1 MSDSSAPKRFEFTVT
16 AESGFVAEHSDPD
29 KNHYVFVYRI
39 KVRNTGSESA
49 KLLSRHWIITDSHH
63 KMQEVRGRGV
73 VGEQPVIKPGE
84 VFEYTS
90 SCPLTTAVGTMRG
103 RYQCE
108 GEDGTLFEAV
118 IPEIV
123 LSVPR
128 VLH

>member
-1 MSDSSAPKRFEFTVT
+1 MSESAPKQYEFTVT

-39 KVRNTGSESA
+39 KVRNTGTASA
-49 KLLSRHWIITDSHH
+49 NLLSRHWIITDSHH
-63 KMQEVRGRGV
+63 KVQEVRGQGV

-90 SCPLTTAVGTMRG
+90 SCPLSTAVGTMRG
-103 RYQCE
+103 RYECE
-108 GEDGTLFEAV
+108 GDDGTPFVAV
-118 IPEIV
+118 VPQIV